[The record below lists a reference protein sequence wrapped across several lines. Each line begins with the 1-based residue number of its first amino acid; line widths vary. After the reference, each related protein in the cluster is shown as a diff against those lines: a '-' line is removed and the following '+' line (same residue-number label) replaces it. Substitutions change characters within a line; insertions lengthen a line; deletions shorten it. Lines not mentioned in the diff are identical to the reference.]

1 MEVRAA
7 LRLRWLYRIGLL
19 CFTVGL
25 AVVYLPVWHGD
36 AAIYLPYV
44 RSLAQGRWMEF
55 NPGEPSSGATSPL
68 WVLLLLPGWLALGV
82 DGFKLTGAFWTLVAV
97 LAAYEVAL
105 RHSFCAHTA
114 VLVALT
120 TAVCCIP
127 WGFLGYETPL
137 AALAGMLALRLHRLP
152 RTALFVAA
160 ALLPLVRPELWL
172 VLCAALVAMALRRR
186 TSETLLAAAALLLP
200 AAYSALMHVLT
211 GSFSS
216 SGYCRALALRE
227 FAQLRLGF
235 LAFNG
240 QFLLQLVQSGL
251 LWLLL
256 ALPLGIARLW
266 RQDPPRAL
274 ATTLGAGA
282 VVGFFTIV
290 APPNMLR
297 YLAPVAFAL
306 GWLGKNG
313 LASLRLLERQ
323 RLRQGAFVLL
333 AAVMSLFLLAHGW
346 RDLQRGYAFELI
358 TERECAERLNTLA
371 EPGAIVLAY
380 EVQIRYWLRPDLKV
394 LSLDGVTDGKIAP
407 YAEPA
412 RVAEF
417 LRAYRPRYWVANIA
431 VERRPFLASSVLERA
446 LRSTSPQQPIYEKEG
461 IRFELLERFDPQRL
475 PRGFYGCTALYRLS
489 YSDPPPTSSP

>member
-7 LRLRWLYRIGLL
+7 LRIRWLYRIGLL

-25 AVVYLPVWHGD
+25 AVAYLPVWHGD

-97 LAAYEVAL
+97 LAAYE
-105 RHSFCAHTA
+105 
-114 VLVALT
+114 
-120 TAVCCIP
+120 
-127 WGFLGYETPL
+127 
-137 AALAGMLALRLHRLP
+137 
-152 RTALFVAA
+152 
-160 ALLPLVRPELWL
+160 
-172 VLCAALVAMALRRR
+172 
-186 TSETLLAAAALLLP
+186 P

-313 LASLRLLERQ
+313 LACLRLLERQ

-394 LSLDGVTDGKIAP
+394 LSLDGVTNGKIAP

-446 LRSTSPQQPIYEKEG
+446 LRSTSPQQPIYEEEG

-475 PRGFYGCTALYRLS
+475 PRSFYGCTALYRLS

>member
-7 LRLRWLYRIGLL
+7 SRLRWLYRIGLL

-25 AVVYLPVWHGD
+25 AVAYLPIWHGD

-68 WVLLLLPGWLALGV
+68 WVLLLLPGWLTLGV

-105 RHSFCAHTA
+105 RHSSYVHAA
-114 VLVALT
+114 ALVALT
-120 TAVCCIP
+120 VAVCCIP

-152 RTALFVAA
+152 RAALFAAA
-160 ALLPLVRPELWL
+160 ALLPLVRPELWI
-172 VLCAALVAMALRRR
+172 VLCAALVAMALQRR
-186 TSETLLAAAALLLP
+186 TTETLLAVAALLLP
-200 AAYSALMHVLT
+200 AAYSVLMHVLT

-227 FAQLRLGF
+227 IAQLRLGF

-240 QFLLQLVQSGL
+240 QFLLQLLQTGL

-266 RQDPPRAL
+266 KRDPARAI
-274 ATTLGAGA
+274 ATTVGAGA
-282 VVGFFTIV
+282 LAGFFTII

-297 YLAPVAFAL
+297 YLAPIAFAL

-313 LASLRLLERQ
+313 LISLPPLRHPSRRQ
-323 RLRQGAFVLL
+323 AAFVLL
-333 AAVMSLFLLAHGW
+333 AAVMSLFLLAHSW
-346 RDLQRGYAFELI
+346 RDIQRGYHFELI
-358 TERECAERLNTLA
+358 TERECAERLNALA
-371 EPGAIVLAY
+371 EPGAVVLAY
-380 EVQIRYWLRPDLKV
+380 EVQIRYWLRSDLKV

-412 RVAEF
+412 KVADF

-431 VERRPFLASSVLERA
+431 VERRPFLAGSVLERA
-446 LRSTSPQQPIYEKEG
+446 LRSTSLQQPTYEEEG

-489 YSDPPPTSSP
+489 YADPPSASSP

>member
-1 MEVRAA
+1 
-7 LRLRWLYRIGLL
+7 
-19 CFTVGL
+19 
-25 AVVYLPVWHGD
+25 
-36 AAIYLPYV
+36 
-44 RSLAQGRWMEF
+44 
-55 NPGEPSSGATSPL
+55 
-68 WVLLLLPGWLALGV
+68 
-82 DGFKLTGAFWTLVAV
+82 
-97 LAAYEVAL
+97 
-105 RHSFCAHTA
+105 
-114 VLVALT
+114 
-120 TAVCCIP
+120 
-127 WGFLGYETPL
+127 
-137 AALAGMLALRLHRLP
+137 MLALRLHRLP